1 MRVFSLTL
9 DFSRVSLLLL
19 DSFLSFPVSR
29 FRPFSPR
36 FKKKEVTFVDT
47 VLDELEFDS
56 YNLYSVSGCKRISA
70 KVELLLPD
78 VEEELVDSPWRL

>member
-1 MRVFSLTL
+1 MVFY
-9 DFSRVSLLLL
+9 
-19 DSFLSFPVSR
+19 R
-29 FRPFSPR
+29 FRPTVSAPFSPR
-36 FKKKEVTFVDT
+36 FKKKEVTFVET